1 MQVGGFD
8 GVEIHGGNG
17 YLLQSFLARKTNTR
31 ADGYG
36 GGVEGRARLL
46 LEVRVRRAVRCSAV
60 WCGAVCCL

>member
-17 YLLQSFLARKTNTR
+17 YLLQSFLARKTNMR

-36 GGVEGRARLL
+36 GGVQGRAGLL
-46 LEVRVRRAVRCSAV
+46 LKVCTECRVAGCAVV
-60 WCGAVCCL
+60 L